1 MKQRVTLYLCDPDK
15 NTACSKTGCVH
26 NPLAKY
32 PCCRATKHPE
42 FAKLDEDGDPIRAI
56 NLRYPLQE
64 EEELRGKY
72 QPYKLRLDISS
83 AAVWAKYAFLLALF
97 SLILSATALFL
108 K

>member
-42 FAKLDEDGDPIRAI
+42 FAQRDEDGGPIQLPDWKERLRAEAI
-56 NLRYPLQE
+56 KSG
-64 EEELRGKY
+64 EL
-72 QPYKLRLDISS
+72 
-83 AAVWAKYAFLLALF
+83 
-97 SLILSATALFL
+97 
-108 K
+108 

>member
-1 MKQRVTLYLCDPDK
+1 MERPTLYLCDPDK
-15 NTACSKTGCVH
+15 NTECRKTSCVH
-26 NPLAKY
+26 NPVAVGPL
-32 PCCRATKHPE
+32 CRSTKHFE
-42 FAKLDEDGDPIRAI
+42 FAKLDEDGDPIREI

-83 AAVWAKYAFLLALF
+83 ATVWAKYAFLLALF

>member
-1 MKQRVTLYLCDPDK
+1 MERPTLYLCDPEK
-15 NTACSKTGCVH
+15 NTECRKTSCVH
-26 NPLAKY
+26 KPVAVGPL
-32 PCCRATKHPE
+32 CRTTKHPE

-83 AAVWAKYAFLLALF
+83 ATVWAKYAFLLALF